1 MATMTY
7 DPTEVQEG
15 ELSEEEQDSLAV
27 GEKLEEQ
34 SQELLA
40 GKFKDAEAL
49 ESAYVELQKKLGS
62 KEEEAPEPEAKT
74 EEEPKEEVKKEE
86 EQPELDGKFLD
97 TLWEEA
103 NSEWTKETLDTLA
116 NMSPR
121 DLAQMHLNY
130 RNENQ
135 SETAVMS
142 DADVTALK
150 SMTGGD
156 EGYQSMMKWAQD
168 SLSEQEI
175 TMYDKT
181 MEKGDPVSCFYAVQS
196 LAFRMR
202 DNLGSDGMLLT
213 GKAPKADKA
222 ASYRSQAEVVRD
234 MSDPRYEKDPAYRQD
249 VASKL
254 ENSPNIQF

>member
-49 ESAYVELQKKLGS
+49 ESAYVELQKKLGGQ
-62 KEEEAPEPEAKT
+62 EEAPKPEAKT
-74 EEEPKEEVKKEE
+74 EEEPKEEIKKEE

-116 NMSPR
+116 DMSPR

-135 SETAVMS
+135 PLTKETMSEE
-142 DADVTALK
+142 DVTLLK

-156 EGYQSMMKWAQD
+156 EGYQSMMQWAQD
-168 SLSEQEI
+168 SLNEKEI
-175 TMYDKT
+175 SMYDQT
-181 MEKGDPVSCFYAVQS
+181 MERGDPVACYYAVQS

-213 GKAPKADKA
+213 GKAPTADKA

>member
-15 ELSEEEQDSLAV
+15 ELSEDEKDSLAV

-49 ESAYVELQKKLGS
+49 ESAYVELQKKLGG

-74 EEEPKEEVKKEE
+74 EEEPKEE
-86 EQPELDGKFLD
+86 EQPEIDGKFLD
-97 TLWEEA
+97 TLWDEA

-116 NMSPR
+116 DMNPR
-121 DLAQMHLNY
+121 DIAQMHLNY
-130 RNENQ
+130 RNENK
-135 SETAVMS
+135 SETAVMV
-142 DADVTALK
+142 DADVDALK

-181 MEKGDPVSCFYAVQS
+181 MEKGDPISCFYAVQS

-202 DNLGSDGMLLT
+202 DNLGSDGILLT

-222 ASYRSQAEVVRD
+222 ASYRSQAEVVRA
-234 MSDPRYEKDPAYRQD
+234 MSDPRYDKDPAYRQD
-249 VASKL
+249 VAAKL
-254 ENSPNIQF
+254 ENSPNLQF